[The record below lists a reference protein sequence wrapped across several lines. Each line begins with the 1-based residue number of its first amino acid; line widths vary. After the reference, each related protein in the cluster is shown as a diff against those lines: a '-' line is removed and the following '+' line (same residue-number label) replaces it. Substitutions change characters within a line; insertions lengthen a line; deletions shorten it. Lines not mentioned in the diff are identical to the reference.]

1 MEGVTIERYLPSSYY
16 PALALQP
23 FLVGAVR
30 KQHASRVMQ
39 LLRAV
44 KTKADEVSHLKRIR
58 KKPEESD
65 FVDVLLCQ
73 EGEESEAA
81 VR

>member
-1 MEGVTIERYLPSSYY
+1 
-16 PALALQP
+16 
-23 FLVGAVR
+23 
-30 KQHASRVMQ
+30 MQ
-39 LLRAV
+39 LLREV

-65 FVDVLLCQ
+65 CVDVLLCQ
-73 EGEESEAA
+73 EGEEAEVA